1 MVDKDA
7 VSKAVKAQLQQ
18 IYGDRLAKVI
28 LYGSYARGDFHEES
42 DIDFLVVLKDKEI
55 EVGKELRFMSEPL
68 FKISFDNDVI
78 ISKHPTTL
86 DRLENS
92 QFFFYK
98 NIRKEGIEIA

>member
-7 VSKAVKAQLQQ
+7 IAKAVKEQLQLL
-18 IYGDRLAKVI
+18 YGDRLAKVI

-42 DIDFLVVLKDKEI
+42 DIDFLVVLKDEEI
-55 EVGKELRFMSEPL
+55 KVGKELRFMSEPL

-86 DRLENS
+86 ERLENS
-92 QFFFYK
+92 QFLFYK
-98 NIRKEGIEIA
+98 NIRREGIEIA